1 MAKDK
6 KLVEA
11 ITSMEE
17 DFAQWYTDVVR
28 KAELIDYSSVKG
40 CMILRP
46 AGYAIWENIQH
57 ELDRRFKETGVENVY
72 LPLFIPESLL
82 EKEKDHVEGFAPEVA
97 WVTYGGLNP
106 LPERLCVR
114 PTSETLFCDFYK
126 NIIHSYRDLPKV
138 YNQWCSVVRWEKETR
153 PFLRSREFL
162 WQEGHTAHATAEE
175 AEQRTIQMLNLYAD
189 FCEEVLAMPVIRG
202 RKTEKEKFAGAEAT
216 YTVECMMKDHKALQG
231 ATSHYFGD
239 KFSRAY
245 NVTFTG
251 RDNKQQYPFQT
262 SWGSTTRM
270 IGAVIMTHGDN
281 NGLVL
286 PPKIAPIQV
295 IILPIAQHKP
305 GVLEAAAQL
314 KERLVNAGFRVK
326 VDDSDNSMGWKCAEY
341 EMKGVPLRVECGPR
355 DLENGQCIL
364 VRRNDGEKTVIKLE
378 ELEQA
383 VEAQL
388 ELVQKGMYEKAKKN
402 LEEHIYEAHSIEEAK
417 ELQQKNGGFIK
428 TMWCGDEACELKM
441 KEVVGMS
448 SRCMPLKQEHLGDT
462 CACCGKPAKHM
473 IYWGVAY

>member
-1 MAKDK
+1 MVADR
-6 KLVEA
+6 LGGHVIANALEGVV
-11 ITSMEE
+11 IE
-17 DFAQWYTDVVR
+17 DIVDTQQSAQI
-28 KAELIDYSSVKG
+28 AERAAVPVSA
-40 CMILRP
+40 P
-46 AGYAIWENIQH
+46 AETVGKSTLHLAVGI
-57 ELDRRFKETGVENVY
+57 RRRRIV
-72 LPLFIPESLL
+72 
-82 EKEKDHVEGFAPEVA
+82 EVA
-97 WVTYGGLNP
+97 RQNHRIGRRI
-106 LPERLCVR
+106 RL
-114 PTSETLFCDFYK
+114 
-126 NIIHSYRDLPKV
+126 
-138 YNQWCSVVRWEKETR
+138 
-153 PFLRSREFL
+153 
-162 WQEGHTAHATAEE
+162 G
-175 AEQRTIQMLNLYAD
+175 AD
-189 FCEEVLAMPVIRG
+189 FTHLRG
-202 RKTEKEKFAGAEAT
+202 TNPAVAVHGAEHRIDRGFP
-216 YTVECMMKDHKALQG
+216 V
-231 ATSHYFGD
+231 
-239 KFSRAY
+239 
-245 NVTFTG
+245 V
-251 RDNKQQYPFQT
+251 
-262 SWGSTTRM
+262 
-270 IGAVIMTHGDN
+270 
-281 NGLVL
+281 VL
-286 PPKIAPIQV
+286 
-295 IILPIAQHKP
+295 
-305 GVLEAAAQL
+305 LEAAAQL

-441 KEVVGMS
+441 KEVAGMS

>member
-1 MAKDK
+1 MAKEK
-6 KLVEA
+6 KVEQ
-11 ITSMEE
+11 ITDMEV
-17 DFAQWYTDVVR
+17 DFAQWYTDVCR
-28 KAELIDYSSVKG
+28 KAELVEYASVKG
-40 CMILRP
+40 FTILRP
-46 AGYAIWENIQH
+46 YGYAIWENMQRIMDG
-57 ELDRRFKETGVENVY
+57 EFKKTGHENVAMPV
-72 LPLFIPESLL
+72 LIPESLL
-82 EKEKDHVEGFAPEVA
+82 KKEGELVNGFAPEVA
-97 WVTYGGLNP
+97 WVTMGGSEKLE
-106 LPERLCVR
+106 ERLAFR
-114 PTSETLFCDFYK
+114 PTSETMFCDHWS
-126 NIIHSYRDLPKV
+126 NILQTYRQLPML
-138 YNQWCSVVRWEKETR
+138 YNQWCSVIRWEKT
-153 PFLRSREFL
+153 
-162 WQEGHTAHATAEE
+162 
-175 AEQRTIQMLNLYAD
+175 
-189 FCEEVLAMPVIRG
+189 
-202 RKTEKEKFAGAEAT
+202 AGAEAT

-441 KEVVGMS
+441 KEVAGMS